1 MPTANAREQSV
12 CPVIIFFPCFNFCY
26 QLTAGYQVRG
36 IQLLNLVCTLC
47 YLFLHTPPPSGCS
60 VVRVVAPYLRSPDRV
75 LHTACVTAGKSFFL
89 GKWWHLYVHSTF
101 GDMGSEPS
109 QKHTAPDTL
118 RSEGVLT
125 SLLPTHLCCDLPEE
139 AKSLCRSLEPLLTM
153 VQMLEY

>member
-89 GKWWHLYVHSTF
+89 GKWWHLYVHSTIW
-101 GDMGSEPS
+101 GHGLRTLSEAYCPRYLEVRRS
-109 QKHTAPDTL
+109 SDLTASHSL
-118 RSEGVLT
+118 VL
-125 SLLPTHLCCDLPEE
+125 
-139 AKSLCRSLEPLLTM
+139 
-153 VQMLEY
+153 